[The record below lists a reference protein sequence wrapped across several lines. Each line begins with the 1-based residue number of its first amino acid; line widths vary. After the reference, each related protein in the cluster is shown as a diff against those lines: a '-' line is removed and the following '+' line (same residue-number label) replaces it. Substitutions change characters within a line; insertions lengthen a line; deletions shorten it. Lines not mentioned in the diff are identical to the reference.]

1 MIDRDRIQW
10 VIEQHYRTID
20 RHYNQRV
27 TTKSWCLTVW
37 IISMLFAGSNKI
49 ILLNYEGLI
58 LTILPVIMF
67 WIIEGMQ
74 ASHMKI
80 MELRVAELEKLWLTD
95 KSEINN
101 HADLLF
107 YGSHQ
112 YQSAKIK
119 FNLFVYALF
128 KMETVFSFYLLL
140 AIINAIV
147 VLFFIVT
154 FPIGP

>member
-20 RHYNQRV
+20 RHYNQRI

-37 IISMLFAGSNKI
+37 IIAMIFTGYNKI
-49 ILLNYEGLI
+49 ILLNYEGVI

-95 KSEINN
+95 KSEIKNPT
-101 HADLLF
+101 DLLF

-140 AIINAIV
+140 AIIDAIV
-147 VLFFIVT
+147 VLFFIVS
-154 FPIGP
+154 FPINP

>member
-37 IISMLFAGSNKI
+37 IISIIFTGYNKI
-49 ILLNYEGLI
+49 ILLNYEGVI
-58 LTILPVIMF
+58 LTILPVILF

-95 KSEINN
+95 KSAIENPT
-101 HADLLF
+101 DLLF

-140 AIINAIV
+140 AIIDAIV
-147 VLFFIVT
+147 VLFFLVS
-154 FPIGP
+154 FPISP

>member
-1 MIDRDRIQW
+1 MIDKDRVQW
-10 VIEQHYRTID
+10 VIEQHYRSID

-37 IISMLFAGSNKI
+37 ILVLIFIGINRT
-49 ILLNYEGLI
+49 ILLNYQGMI
-58 LTILPVIMF
+58 LTMLPVVMF

-80 MELRVAELEKLWLTD
+80 MELRVAELEKLWAANESQVKNST
-95 KSEINN
+95 E
-101 HADLLF
+101 LLF

-112 YQSAKIK
+112 YQSSRIK

-140 AIINAIV
+140 AILNSLVAL
-147 VLFFIVT
+147 LFMVT
-154 FPIGP
+154 LPL

>member
-1 MIDRDRIQW
+1 MIEKNHLQW

-27 TTKSWCLTVW
+27 TTKSWSLTLW
-37 IISMLFAGSNKI
+37 IIALGFTASNETLLLNWQGI
-49 ILLNYEGLI
+49 ILTL
-58 LTILPVIMF
+58 LPALMF

-95 KSEINN
+95 QSQIKKPQ
-101 HADLLF
+101 DLLF

-112 YQSAKIK
+112 YQSSKVK
-119 FNLFVYALF
+119 LNMYVFALF

-140 AIINAIV
+140 AVIDVIV
-147 VLFFIVT
+147 IVILMLT
-154 FPIGP
+154 FPV